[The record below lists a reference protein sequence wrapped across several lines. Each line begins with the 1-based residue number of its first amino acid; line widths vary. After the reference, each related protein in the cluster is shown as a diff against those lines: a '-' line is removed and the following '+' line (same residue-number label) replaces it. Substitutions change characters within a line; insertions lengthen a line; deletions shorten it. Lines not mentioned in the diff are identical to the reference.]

1 MVDMGVI
8 EVIVAAVAGAGVLV
22 LDAGVRGTIGIEEIV
37 TEIIVVVEDMRG
49 LRGREMVVGEGVVR
63 GDAVG
68 ALLGMLGKE
77 VRSVERGL
85 NNGTE
90 KRRRSSNGMFPFC
103 LVMFIFELML
113 CSSGRR
119 LGCGFGSCIFG

>member
-8 EVIVAAVAGAGVLV
+8 EVIVAAVAGAEVLV

-37 TEIIVVVEDMRG
+37 IEIIVVVEDMRG

-63 GDAVG
+63 GGAVG

-90 KRRRSSNGMFPFC
+90 KRRRSSNEMFPF
-103 LVMFIFELML
+103 LFSYVHF
-113 CSSGRR
+113 
-119 LGCGFGSCIFG
+119 